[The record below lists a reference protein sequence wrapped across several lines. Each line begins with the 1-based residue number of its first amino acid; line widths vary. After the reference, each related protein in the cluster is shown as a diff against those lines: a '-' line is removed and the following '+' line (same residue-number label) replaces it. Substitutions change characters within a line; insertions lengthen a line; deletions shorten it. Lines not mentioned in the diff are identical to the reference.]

1 MRLFPDPQ
9 RCRMQTTRWQDGYR
23 CTRLRTLVLPSLP
36 PGVTRFIHLPSG
48 PAFGAACTRSYPM
61 SGRHGRPPST
71 VSIGISLRGCP
82 RWTGGRSPVTDWEHV
97 GDHALAGCHC
107 RGQHLDRFFVSAA
120 LNHPLGCRQVLQD
133 GIADLESLGLAACG
147 FLEETAL
154 FLYRHRAKLTRFD
167 LVRG

>member
-1 MRLFPDPQ
+1 M
-9 RCRMQTTRWQDGYR
+9 
-23 CTRLRTLVLPSLP
+23 
-36 PGVTRFIHLPSG
+36 
-48 PAFGAACTRSYPM
+48 
-61 SGRHGRPPST
+61 
-71 VSIGISLRGCP
+71 
-82 RWTGGRSPVTDWEHV
+82 TDWEHV

-167 LVRG
+167 LVRGPTEQHAEQQQPGSTHDPSGGVDVPDAVHQFDDREQGESDRSAYQAPAQAERHGQEGDWK